1 MIGSTG
7 GLGTYLV
14 SVALLS
20 LPLAETPT
28 RMAWNTNSLG
38 QTSIKMRSQAEKLG
52 IHMIYMVS
60 KYFEIKIF
68 IYIICL
74 TSWNLMRLYR
84 SKKVRISNKHWG
96 VASKKLCV
104 VNCSQQHCR
113 TVPFH
118 TQCLTQIETVQRIA
132 VRGLWRLM
140 PKKLTSCLK
149 HPKTSWTMLDQ
160 GRGYLHAKS
169 ARGAAAWYGGT
180 TSKFTVST
188 PHVRNMCSVRT
199 MNPAW
204 DFWEHSASL
213 AFAHAASD
221 DNAKLFRC
229 NLILILTSL
238 YE

>member
-1 MIGSTG
+1 
-7 GLGTYLV
+7 
-14 SVALLS
+14 
-20 LPLAETPT
+20 
-28 RMAWNTNSLG
+28 
-38 QTSIKMRSQAEKLG
+38 
-52 IHMIYMVS
+52 
-60 KYFEIKIF
+60 
-68 IYIICL
+68 
-74 TSWNLMRLYR
+74 MRLYR

-149 HPKTSWTMLDQ
+149 HPKTSWTMLDHV
-160 GRGYLHAKS
+160 GVGVISTRNPPE
-169 ARGAAAWYGGT
+169 GAAAWYGGT

-188 PHVRNMCSVRT
+188 P
-199 MNPAW
+199 
-204 DFWEHSASL
+204 WEHSASL
-213 AFAHAASD
+213 AAHAASD